1 MWFCSKYEA
10 NAVIAAATLTLAI
23 TIGLTIY
30 AWTTKRDFTTMG
42 GCLVSIVVAV
52 IFFSIAIAFTANSY
66 LNMIL
71 VLIVIVIYGIYIV
84 YDTQLIAGGRYAELS
99 YDDYIIGALLLYIDI
114 IGLFMYI
121 LMLMGRRS

>member
-10 NAVIAAATLTLAI
+10 NAVIAAATLTLAV